1 MSENDGCVCVRVRAC
16 MRVRVLKSEWMVVW
30 VRDTSDFSFLILC
43 ENLFSTDF
51 PGFKHCLL
59 YILKKKNR
67 KTKTLLN
74 YIQFE

>member
-1 MSENDGCVCVRVRAC
+1 MDVCLHTHRCVCVCVRVW
-16 MRVRVLKSEWMVVW
+16 MKVRMNEYVC
-30 VRDTSDFSFLILC
+30 VRDTSKFSFLILC

-59 YILKKKNR
+59 YKKK
-67 KTKTLLN
+67 KLLN

>member
-1 MSENDGCVCVRVRAC
+1 MA
-16 MRVRVLKSEWMVVW
+16 VW
-30 VRDTSDFSFLILC
+30 VKDTSDFSFLILC

-59 YILKKKNR
+59 YKKI
-67 KTKTLLN
+67 TLLN

>member
-1 MSENDGCVCVRVRAC
+1 MSENECVSAHAGVCACVCSWVRMNECVN
-16 MRVRVLKSEWMVVW
+16 
-30 VRDTSDFSFLILC
+30 VRDTSNFSFLILC

-59 YILKKKNR
+59 YK
-67 KTKTLLN
+67 KTLLN

>member
-1 MSENDGCVCVRVRAC
+1 MSMSVHTQMCTCVCTWVRMNGCVFGG
-16 MRVRVLKSEWMVVW
+16 
-30 VRDTSDFSFLILC
+30 DTSKFSFLILC

-59 YILKKKNR
+59 YKI
-67 KTKTLLN
+67 TLLN

>member
-1 MSENDGCVCVRVRAC
+1 MSMCVYQN
-16 MRVRVLKSEWMVVW
+16 EWMC

-59 YILKKKNR
+59 YK
-67 KTKTLLN
+67 KTLLN

>member
-1 MSENDGCVCVRVRAC
+1 MNEYVC
-16 MRVRVLKSEWMVVW
+16 
-30 VRDTSDFSFLILC
+30 VRDTSKFSFLILC

-59 YILKKKNR
+59 YKKK
-67 KTKTLLN
+67 KLLN